1 MKPDAFAAV
10 AFDFAKLGVG
20 ATPTAA
26 RAALTMS
33 GEAAITARGRAVALW
48 C

>member
-1 MKPDAFAAV
+1 MQAEKSASLA
-10 AFDFAKLGVG
+10 LGVG